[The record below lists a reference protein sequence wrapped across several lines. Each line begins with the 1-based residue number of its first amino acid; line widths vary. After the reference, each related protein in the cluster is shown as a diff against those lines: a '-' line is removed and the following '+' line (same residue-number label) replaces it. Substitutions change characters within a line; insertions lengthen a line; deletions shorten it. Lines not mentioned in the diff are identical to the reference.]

1 MFYDNLKITSNTPI
15 NVRILNLIFK
25 KSLLKKGNF
34 DCDITLNDSA
44 KLPKING
51 KINLYDLGIP
61 LYDTQIHNIK
71 VDISNNFI
79 DSEILASN
87 KESDA
92 KLKLHMLNKLNSPYV
107 VKDFILSSN
116 NLNINNILS
125 SINPISTK
133 TDILP
138 KTEFN
143 IKPSDIIVEKG
154 SFDFKD
160 VKYNQIN
167 AQNLKGNLN
176 YKDSILNL
184 EKASFDI
191 AQGLI
196 EAQGKYNLK
205 TTKLNLSA
213 NMYDCDSNILSKN
226 FLLLPDQIFGKING
240 SIALSAKELNTPQ
253 GIKKIKSDI
262 DFSINNG
269 KMPKLGSL
277 EYLLRTGNIL
287 KNGIMGLS
295 LNNIIEVL
303 TPYKTG
309 EFEKI
314 SGKLVINNA
323 EIENLNIATQGK
335 NLSLFLDGNYSI
347 LENFADIEIY
357 GKLSQNVSNA
367 LGALGN
373 ASINQFVDTLTQNRK
388 NKNDKYVQL
397 QEKLD
402 KIPSIEIDNN
412 KPRFFQVKVLGD
424 INKDN
429 YIKNFNWL

>member
-1 MFYDNLKITSNTPI
+1 M
-15 NVRILNLIFK
+15 
-25 KSLLKKGNF
+25 
-34 DCDITLNDSA
+34 
-44 KLPKING
+44 
-51 KINLYDLGIP
+51 
-61 LYDTQIHNIK
+61 
-71 VDISNNFI
+71 
-79 DSEILASN
+79 
-87 KESDA
+87 
-92 KLKLHMLNKLNSPYV
+92 NS
-107 VKDFILSSN
+107 
-116 NLNINNILS
+116 
-125 SINPISTK
+125 
-133 TDILP
+133 
-138 KTEFN
+138 TE
-143 IKPSDIIVEKG
+143 
-154 SFDFKD
+154 
-160 VKYNQIN
+160 
-167 AQNLKGNLN
+167 
-176 YKDSILNL
+176 NL
-184 EKASFDI
+184 EKISLNI

-196 EAQGKYNLK
+196 EAKGTYDLK

-213 NMYDCDSNILSKN
+213 NMNDCDSNILSKD
-226 FLLLPDQIFGKING
+226 FLLLSDQIFGKMNG
-240 SIALSAKELNTPQ
+240 SIALSVKNLNTPQ
-253 GIKKIKSDI
+253 GIRNIKSDI

-277 EYLLRTGNIL
+277 EYLLRAGNVL

-314 SGKLVINNA
+314 SGKLSINNA

-373 ASINQFVDTLTQNRK
+373 ASINQFVDSLTQNKK
-388 NKNDKYVQL
+388 NKNEKYAQI

-402 KIPSIEIDNN
+402 KIPPIEIDNN
-412 KPRFFQVKVLGD
+412 KPRFFQAKVLGD